1 MRRAVV
7 GLVAAGFVASTAG
20 QAMAADPD
28 RFTIGAI
35 LAMSG
40 SGDWYGKVMS
50 QGIRLA
56 VDEINEEGGIDGIPL
71 EVVFED
77 HKSGVAREGVAAI
90 NRLINLHDVQAVF
103 SSFSPPTIAIAPIAD
118 EQGIL
123 VVNGGGV
130 STAMVGISDQLFH
143 NRSLASDLG
152 RAAVT
157 YAHGEGLSRMAQIA
171 WRTDAGESII
181 SAVEP
186 YWSELGG
193 EVVATEWM
201 DQGAANIDTQIA
213 KMRSANPDF
222 LALWLF
228 SPDPGMAMRRAREFG
243 IDVPAIGVEYT
254 ADVQEIGG
262 QHMEG
267 YLYTSDYFTPTD
279 AWSQRFATAYE
290 ERYGESP
297 EFYAANYY
305 EGVYLIAEAIRRARA
320 EGGDYYDGANL
331 ARIVREQPTFPSVYG
346 GEMTFQEN
354 GVAQKRVALFEIEDG
369 RSVFRQYLDSE

>member
-1 MRRAVV
+1 
-7 GLVAAGFVASTAG
+7 
-20 QAMAADPD
+20 
-28 RFTIGAI
+28 
-35 LAMSG
+35 
-40 SGDWYGKVMS
+40 
-50 QGIRLA
+50 
-56 VDEINEEGGIDGIPL
+56 
-71 EVVFED
+71 
-77 HKSGVAREGVAAI
+77 
-90 NRLINLHDVQAVF
+90 
-103 SSFSPPTIAIAPIAD
+103 
-118 EQGIL
+118 
-123 VVNGGGV
+123 
-130 STAMVGISDQLFH
+130 
-143 NRSLASDLG
+143 
-152 RAAVT
+152 
-157 YAHGEGLSRMAQIA
+157 MAQIA

-279 AWSQRFATAYE
+279 AWSERFATAYE